1 MLSGQAITD
10 VICSTPMDSGKLIA
24 TERLKRGWSQAEL
37 GKRVGISQPAI
48 RKIEHGDTSKSKHL
62 PKIAEELGI
71 ALARLDPSLSQS
83 NEILTINQARHNPV
97 IRSTQELHTFPGE
110 RLIGKTDL
118 PVHSIVQGGRGAL
131 VLSNEPFTQIG
142 RPHNLLGIKDAYGV
156 LVAGSSMALE
166 FREGDIAYVNPHL
179 PHREGDP
186 CVFQSHKDDGTVEA
200 VIKYL
205 ARSGDASD
213 ALWYVEQTNPAK
225 KFTLK
230 KAEWQ
235 ICHVVVGKTSAR

>member
-1 MLSGQAITD
+1 MLSGQPITN
-10 VICSTPMDSGKLIA
+10 VIPSPPMDSGKLIE
-24 TERLKRGWSQAEL
+24 TERLRRGWSQAEL

-48 RKIEHGDTSKSKHL
+48 RKIEVGTTSKSKHL

-71 ALARLDPSLSQS
+71 PLAKLDPALSQHNGS
-83 NEILTINQARHNPV
+83 GTINQTRHNPV
-97 IRSTQELHTFPGE
+97 TRTNPELHTFPGE
-110 RLIGKTDL
+110 RLMGATDL

-131 VLSNEPFTQIG
+131 VLSSEPFTQIG

-156 LVAGSSMALE
+156 LVSGGSMALE

-179 PHREGDP
+179 PPREGDP
-186 CVFQSHKDDGTVEA
+186 CVFQSHKDDGAVEA

-213 ALWYVEQTNPAK
+213 ALWYVEQSNPAK

-230 KAEWQ
+230 KSEWQ